1 MNKPWNKVTT
11 FRCNI
16 SSFKKVSVKLRQV
29 IDTVSVS
36 VPILFPPLYIQQ
48 VPGADAG
55 QTKKSKSWLSIK
67 QKPRTL
73 PVART
78 MTQWHLATNQWSLPA
93 AEKRSPALLELGM
106 TMSFQTQG
114 ARAAKLK
121 SMKLQAS
128 KWETIFPATS
138 DILNLPPSFIWLHRL
153 VCCCS
158 ELNWQTDI
166 VKTHCQWITLG
177 RSDWSI
183 CESPRGDQKLTALA
197 FLATYL
203 LTRI

>member
-1 MNKPWNKVTT
+1 MCQYCSPLVYPAGPWGG
-11 FRCNI
+11 RGAD
-16 SSFKKVSVKLRQV
+16 KKVKKLAVHKTKAPHFRSQNN
-29 IDTVSVS
+29 DTSPQINEVFRPRRKGS
-36 VPILFPPLYIQQ
+36 
-48 VPGADAG
+48 PG
-55 QTKKSKSWLSIK
+55 
-67 QKPRTL
+67 
-73 PVART
+73 
-78 MTQWHLATNQWSLPA
+78 
-93 AEKRSPALLELGM
+93 LLDQGM

-153 VCCCS
+153 VCRCS

-203 LTRI
+203 LTKI

>member
-29 IDTVSVS
+29 ISTVSVS

-67 QKPRTL
+67 QKPAHFRS
-73 PVART
+73 PE
-78 MTQWHLATNQWSLPA
+78 QWHNDT
-93 AEKRSPALLELGM
+93 SPQINEVFRPRRKGSPGLLDQGM

-153 VCCCS
+153 VCRCS